1 MLGKKACYIKNVK
14 QTIIISIFLGQLN
27 YTFMNMLKLLGLN
40 FHRCDQALKLPGGS
54 DRNELDAL
62 WTTV

>member
-1 MLGKKACYIKNVK
+1 
-14 QTIIISIFLGQLN
+14 
-27 YTFMNMLKLLGLN
+27 MLKLLGLN